1 MAAESLPWKAALSR
15 LIQTESLLARVGIDL
30 WFWTN
35 YLSAYELP
43 EAVMVPDFVKSLQAE
58 EARLVAELQRSPL
71 YQRLEAVRE
80 ALSKLQYVYAEVTA
94 AVGFEATVE
103 SSPVSRRGRQPSMA
117 GTVTNTALEVF
128 EQTGKR
134 VTSGEIL
141 DILRKRGVQLDNPKP
156 QAQIASIM
164 SHDPRFKNASDG
176 RGTGYGLAAWSE
188 PEAAPAAPSQTSPD
202 NVAATPVEEAAA

>member
-1 MAAESLPWKAALSR
+1 
-15 LIQTESLLARVGIDL
+15 
-30 WFWTN
+30 
-35 YLSAYELP
+35 
-43 EAVMVPDFVKSLQAE
+43 MVPDFVKSLQAE
-58 EARLVAELQRSPL
+58 EARLLAELQRSPV
-71 YQRLEAVRE
+71 YQRLEVVRE
-80 ALSKLQYVYAEVTA
+80 ALHKLQYAY
-94 AVGFEATVE
+94 ATV
-103 SSPVSRRGRQPSMA
+103 SGVGTIQADATVVNGPVSRRGRQGSMA
-117 GTVTNTALEVF
+117 GTVTSTAMGLF

-164 SHDPRFKNASDG
+164 SHDPRFKNGTDG

-188 PEAAPAAPSQTSPD
+188 AEAASAAPPDNTPD